1 MQRIQ
6 GVNPEKVTGGEA
18 EILEASNMFLG
29 RSSNLLKILTNT
41 SPQIARWFLGFLTST
56 RQEGLGARSDVG
68 LRGLACV
75 KTSMTNECNYCTS
88 HTSIYAQG
96 LGYTEQQISLMS
108 DDSYK
113 NSDAFTLKEKL
124 AIEWAEAVTL
134 NKALHDGPLWDSLR
148 EHFSDAEIVE
158 ITLASSMFN
167 MINRLNDTFRSE
179 LETTDFNKKQWD
191 ATGVLPLHAQEEFAS
206 RFKEQQFSQN
216 NDL

>member
-6 GVNPEKVTGGEA
+6 GVDPEKVTDGEA

-56 RQEGLGARSDVG
+56 RQEGLGASSDVG

-96 LGYTEQQISLMS
+96 LGYSESQIALMT

-113 NSDAFTLKEKL
+113 ESNQFNDKEKI

-134 NKALHDGPLWDSLR
+134 NKALNDGLLWDKVRSN
-148 EHFSDAEIVE
+148 FSDVEIVE

-191 ATGVLPLHAQEEFAS
+191 ATGKLPLQAQEAFAG
-206 RFKEQQFSQN
+206 RFSEQRFAKK
-216 NDL
+216 

>member
-6 GVNPEKVTGGEA
+6 GVNSDEVKDGEA

-29 RSSNLLKILTNT
+29 RSSNLLKILTKT

-56 RQEGLGARSDVG
+56 RQEGLGAHSDVG

-96 LGYTEQQISLMS
+96 LGYSETQIALMI
-108 DDSYK
+108 DNSYK
-113 NSDAFTLKEKL
+113 TSDAFNDREKIV
-124 AIEWAEAVTL
+124 IEWAEAITL
-134 NKALHDGPLWDSLR
+134 NKAQRDGPLWDKVRAL
-148 EHFSDAEIVE
+148 FSDVEIVE

-191 ATGVLPLHAQEEFAS
+191 ATGILPLDAQEAFAK
-206 RFKEQQFSQN
+206 RFSSQKFS
-216 NDL
+216 DK

>member
-1 MQRIQ
+1 MQRIR
-6 GVNPEKVTGGEA
+6 GVNPDEVTDGEA
-18 EILEASNMFLG
+18 EILEASDMFLG

-56 RQEGLGARSDVG
+56 RQEGLGASSDVR

-96 LGYTEQQISLMS
+96 LGYSETQIALMA

-113 NSDAFTLKEKL
+113 TSNAFNNKEKI

-134 NKALHDGPLWDSLR
+134 NKALNDGPLWDKVR
-148 EHFSDAEIVE
+148 EQFSDAEIVE

-191 ATGVLPLHAQEEFAS
+191 ATGVLPIEAQETFAG
-206 RFKEQQFSQN
+206 RFSNQKFIKK
-216 NDL
+216 

>member
-1 MQRIQ
+1 MMQRIK
-6 GVNPEKVTGGEA
+6 GVNPEEVTGGEA

-56 RQEGLGARSDVG
+56 RQEGLGASSDVG

-96 LGYTEQQISLMS
+96 LGYSEQQIALME
-108 DDSYK
+108 DNKYK
-113 NSDAFTLKEKL
+113 NSDKFTTKEKL

-134 NKALHDGPLWDSLR
+134 NKALNDGPLWDSLR
-148 EHFSDAEIVE
+148 ENFSDAEIVE
-158 ITLASSMFN
+158 ITLASSMFS

-191 ATGVLPLHAQEEFAS
+191 ATGILPLDAQEAFAS
-206 RFKEQQFSQN
+206 RFSEQKFVKR
-216 NDL
+216 

>member
-6 GVNPEKVTGGEA
+6 GVNPEEVTDGEA

-29 RSSNLLKILTNT
+29 RSSNLLKILTKT

-56 RQEGLGARSDVG
+56 RQEGLGASSDVG

-75 KTSMTNECNYCTS
+75 KT
-88 HTSIYAQG
+88 YAQG
-96 LGYTEQQISLMS
+96 LGYSETQISLMV

-113 NSDAFTLKEKL
+113 TSKQFNDREKI

-134 NKALHDGPLWDSLR
+134 NKAMNDGPLWNKVR
-148 EHFSDAEIVE
+148 KQFSDAEIVE

-191 ATGVLPLHAQEEFAS
+191 ATGVLPLEAQEAFAG
-206 RFKEQQFSQN
+206 RFSNQKFAKK
-216 NDL
+216 

>member
-6 GVNPEKVTGGEA
+6 GVDQDKVSGGEA

-41 SPQIARWFLGFLTST
+41 SPKIARWFLGFLTAT
-56 RQEGLGARSDVG
+56 RQEGLGASSDVG

-96 LGYTEQQISLMS
+96 LGYSEAQISLMTN
-108 DDSYK
+108 DSYK
-113 NSDAFTLKEKL
+113 DSDQFSDKEKL
-124 AIEWAEAVTL
+124 SIEWAEAITL
-134 NKALHDGPLWDSLR
+134 NKAAYDGPLWDRMRR
-148 EHFSDAEIVE
+148 EFSDAEIVE

-179 LETTDFNKKQWD
+179 LETTDYNKKQWD
-191 ATGVLPLHAQEEFAS
+191 ATGELPIDAQEAFAGS
-206 RFKEQQFSQN
+206 FPKQVFSK
-216 NDL
+216 

>member
-6 GVNPEKVTGGEA
+6 GVNPEKVKGGEA

>member
-1 MQRIQ
+1 MQR
-6 GVNPEKVTGGEA
+6 VSNLEKEDYTTSEKEIFDAA
-18 EILEASNMFLG
+18 EQFLG
-29 RSSNLLKILTNT
+29 RTSNLMKILITHT
-41 SPQIARWFLGFLTST
+41 PEIARWWLGFLVSI
-56 RQEGLGARSDVG
+56 RQDGLGSNSDVK

-96 LGYTEQQISLMS
+96 LGYSESQIALMT

-113 NSDAFTLKEKL
+113 DSNEFNDKEKI

-134 NKALHDGPLWDSLR
+134 NKALNDGPLWDKVRSN
-148 EHFSDAEIVE
+148 FSDVEIVE

-191 ATGVLPLHAQEEFAS
+191 ATGELPLQAQEAFAG
-206 RFKEQQFSQN
+206 RFSEQRFAKK
-216 NDL
+216 

>member
-206 RFKEQQFSQN
+206 RFKEQHFSQN

>member
-1 MQRIQ
+1 MMQRIQ
-6 GVNPEKVTGGEA
+6 GVNPEEVTGGEA

-41 SPQIARWFLGFLTST
+41 SPQIARWFLGFLTAT
-56 RQEGLGARSDVG
+56 RQEGLGAISDVG

-96 LGYTEQQISLMS
+96 LGYSEQQIALMA
-108 DDSYK
+108 DNKYK
-113 NSDAFTLKEKL
+113 ESDAFTAKEKL

-148 EHFSDAEIVE
+148 AHFSDAEIVE

-191 ATGVLPLHAQEEFAS
+191 ATGVLPLDAQEAFAG
-206 RFKEQQFSQN
+206 RFPKQKFTVK
-216 NDL
+216 

>member
-96 LGYTEQQISLMS
+96 LGYSEQQISLMS

>member
-1 MQRIQ
+1 MMQRIK
-6 GVNPEKVTGGEA
+6 GVNPEEVTGGEA

-56 RQEGLGARSDVG
+56 RQEGLGANSDVG

-96 LGYTEQQISLMS
+96 LGYSEQQIALMEDNKYKDS
-108 DDSYK
+108 DK
-113 NSDAFTLKEKL
+113 FTTKEKL

-134 NKALHDGPLWDSLR
+134 NKALNDGPLWDSLR
-148 EHFSDAEIVE
+148 ENFSDAEIVE
-158 ITLASSMFN
+158 ITLAASMFN

-191 ATGVLPLHAQEEFAS
+191 ATGILPLDAQEAFAS
-206 RFKEQQFSQN
+206 RFSEQKFVKR
-216 NDL
+216 

>member
-1 MQRIQ
+1 MQRIH

-96 LGYTEQQISLMS
+96 LGYSEQQISLMS